1 MKLLAK
7 IALIT
12 AATGAGAILAA
23 PSGTGGFISPSG
35 TGGVTVSANLSFEE
49 MVSRSN
55 QITKQIHD
63 DYTHVEHLRA
73 IARREK
79 DVIKLNCVNDKLVE
93 MKPQMNIADRVSGEL
108 QSSREPGDRRSA
120 FEGVVS
126 AGDSIRRLREAA
138 DQCIGEKLLV
148 TESSNEYTHPDI
160 PEQPGGFV
168 NGEIE
173 PPAYASPFD

>member
-1 MKLLAK
+1 MKFLAK

-12 AATGAGAILAA
+12 AATSAGAILAA
-23 PSGTGGFISPSG
+23 PNGGGFISPSG
-35 TGGVTVSANLSFEE
+35 TGGISVSANMSFED
-49 MVSRSN
+49 MLSRSST
-55 QITKQIHD
+55 ITKQIHG
-63 DYTHVEHLRA
+63 DYQHVEHLRA

-93 MKPQMNIADRVSGEL
+93 IKPQMNIADRVAGEL
-108 QSSREPGDRRSA
+108 ASSREAGDRRSA
-120 FEGVVS
+120 FESVLS
-126 AGDSIRRLREAA
+126 AGDNIRRLREAA
-138 DQCIGEKLLV
+138 DQCVGEKLLV

-160 PEQPGGFV
+160 PEQPGGTV

>member
-1 MKLLAK
+1 MKFLAK

-23 PSGTGGFISPSG
+23 PSGSGGFISPTGNG
-35 TGGVTVSANLSFEE
+35 TVSISANLTFEQ
-49 MVSRSN
+49 MVTRANS
-55 QITKQIHD
+55 ITKQIHD
-63 DYTHVEHLRA
+63 DYQHVEHLRL

-93 MKPQMNIADRVSGEL
+93 MKPQMNVADRVAGEL
-108 QSSREPGDRRSA
+108 QSSRDTNDRRAA
-120 FEGVVS
+120 FDGVAQ
-126 AGDSIRRLREAA
+126 AGDNIRRLREAA

-148 TESSNEYTHPDI
+148 TESSNEFTHPDI
-160 PEQPGGFV
+160 PEQPPGFAD
-168 NGEIE
+168 GTIE